1 MQVQRQ
7 IDRLLAQRA
16 AEWIETLKSGDERD
30 RAAFVEWLRQSKL
43 HVEQYLEMVAID
55 RTLQDLDPAP
65 GEDVAELLKRLT
77 PNVIEFDAADRRPMP
92 SAAMPSRR
100 TFPKLGIALAA
111 GIALCSLA
119 LLWHFRGASPPSQF
133 ATTVGEQR
141 TLTLADGS
149 VVTLNVAS
157 AIKVDFSPDKRDIYL
172 RAGEA
177 VFKVAHN
184 AARPFFVHTSTANVR
199 AVGTQF
205 NVDRRSEETVVS
217 VLEGRVQITALSPN
231 QPGAQREAPI
241 TQSLSAGEEAQVQP
255 NGQIKRRASA
265 DVSKAVAWRE
275 RRLVFEETRLE
286 DMVREFNSYGPT
298 APLKI
303 EGIEPG
309 SRRYGGIF
317 DADDPNSLADL
328 LAKEPDLI
336 VERRDKEIII
346 RKR

>member
-16 AEWIETLKSGDERD
+16 AEWIETLRTGNERD

-55 RTLQDLDPAP
+55 QELQRLDPAP
-65 GEDVAELLKRLT
+65 GEDVEELLQRL
-77 PNVIEFDAADRRPMP
+77 PRNGIELDTANRRQMP
-92 SAAMPSRR
+92 LATRPSPR
-100 TFPKLGIALAA
+100 TFLRIGIALAA
-111 GIALCSLA
+111 GIALCSVA
-119 LLWHFRGASPPSQF
+119 LLWHFRGENPPSEF
-133 ATTVGEQR
+133 STTAGEQR
-141 TLTLADGS
+141 TLALADGS
-149 VVTLNVAS
+149 VISLNVAS
-157 AIKVDFSPDKRDIYL
+157 AIKVNFSPAERGIYL
-172 RAGEA
+172 KSGEA
-177 VFKVAHN
+177 VFKVAHD
-184 AARPFFVHTSTANVR
+184 AARPFVVHTSTANVR

-205 NVDRRSEETVVS
+205 NVDRRSEDTVVS
-217 VLEGRVQITALSPN
+217 VLEGRVQVTALPPN
-231 QPGAQREAPI
+231 QQGI
-241 TQSLSAGEEAQVQP
+241 SGSNSQSLSAGEEAQVLS
-255 NGQIKRRASA
+255 NGRIKKRTRA

-275 RRLVFEETRLE
+275 RRLIFEETPLE

-298 APLKI
+298 IPLKI

-309 SRRYGGIF
+309 SHRYGGIF

-336 VERRDKEIII
+336 VERRDGEIII